1 MPVFFSRDHRQRRPR
16 DIRSVF
22 AADHPIKE
30 RMMRTVQEQNR
41 WSSSATGQPDRS
53 EKITFS
59 FGRNWQDFVKRYL
72 NPERESVAIASLLEF
87 LERKDLK
94 DLSFLDIGCGSGL
107 FSLAAYRL
115 GAKRIVS
122 VDVDP
127 FSVEC
132 TTRLRQAVGSPEN
145 WSVLH
150 GSILDRSCVAK
161 LESADIVY
169 AWGSLHHTGAM
180 WEAIRNASKLVAPN
194 GLFYLAIYN
203 KVEGRSSSDFW
214 LKVKKLYNRAST
226 PTKRLMELLYVVR
239 YQALPELIRLRN
251 PFSFWRNY
259 SKGRGMNAWIDVRDW
274 LGGYPYE
281 FANAGEIFR
290 FCRRELGLTLVNLH
304 SVNNLGLNE
313 FLFRRT

>member
-1 MPVFFSRDHRQRRPR
+1 MLTAHEEQR
-16 DIRSVF
+16 
-22 AADHPIKE
+22 AAAGG
-30 RMMRTVQEQNR
+30 VV
-41 WSSSATGQPDRS
+41 SASQP

-59 FGRNWQDFVKRYL
+59 FGRNWKDFVERYL
-72 NPERESVAIASLLEF
+72 SPEREKIATASLLEF

-115 GAKRIVS
+115 GAKQITS

-132 TTRLRQAVGSPEN
+132 TTRLSETVGTPKS
-145 WSVLH
+145 WRVVH
-150 GSILDRSCVAK
+150 GSILENDCVAR
-161 LESADIVY
+161 LEPADVVY

-180 WEAIRNASKLVAPN
+180 WDAIRNASRMIAPN
-194 GLFYLAIYN
+194 GLFFLAIYN
-203 KVEGRSSSDFW
+203 KAEGRGSSEFW
-214 LKVKKLYNRAST
+214 LKVKRRYNRAST
-226 PTKRLMELLYVVR
+226 PVKRLMEIGYVIR
-239 YQALPELIRLRN
+239 YQALPELVRFRN

-259 SKGRGMNAWIDVRDW
+259 SRIRGMNAWIDVRDW

-281 FANAGEIFR
+281 FANAGEVFK
-290 FCRRELGLTLVNLH
+290 FCQNELGLRLVNLH

-313 FLFRRT
+313 FLFRRESE